1 MRGDGDEALE
11 KLRYAQFDVF
21 LTDLMMPQMDGVTLT
36 QKVRDESEIAPLILM
51 MTAVGDDDSRQKT
64 LQACA
69 DEFLIKP
76 YLLCRKQPSSMV
88 NDCLSLGMIGETITL
103 K

>member
-1 MRGDGDEALE
+1 
-11 KLRYAQFDVF
+11 
-21 LTDLMMPQMDGVTLT
+21 MDGVTLT
-36 QKVRDESEIAPLILM
+36 QKVQDEFEIAPLILM

-88 NDCLSLGMIGETITL
+88 NHCLSLGMIGEAITHQVTL
-103 K
+103 SNKKFMEP